1 MPEDPEMGLV
11 VGSETGEEMRPV
23 ESRVRGMYREY
34 FLDYASY
41 VILERAVPAL
51 MDGLKPVQRRLMH
64 ALKEMDDGRF
74 HKVAN
79 VIGQTMKYHP
89 HGDASIGDALVQ
101 LGQKNLLID
110 TQGNWG
116 NIYTGDSAA
125 APRYIEARLSKF
137 ALEVGFN
144 PKITEWQ
151 ASYDGRGREPVA
163 LPVKFPLLLAQGV
176 EGIAVGLST
185 KVLPHNF
192 VELIDAS
199 VAHLRGKKVEI
210 LPDFPT
216 GGIADFSQY
225 NDGERGGRIRVRA
238 KITVDD
244 KKTLVITEL
253 PFGTTTTSLIDSIIK
268 ANDKG
273 KIKIKKIEDNTAEHV
288 EIVLH
293 LVPGVSPDQTVD
305 ALYAFTSCETAISPL
320 CCVIEDDKP
329 LFTGVSEL
337 LKRST
342 EHTVDLLRADLNI
355 QLNELQE
362 QWHFASLEKIFIEQ
376 RIYRDIEE
384 AETWEQVLENIWEG
398 LKPHIGHL
406 LREITEED
414 IARLTEIKIK
424 RISKFDSNKADDH
437 LASLEGKIAEVKNHL
452 ENLVEYTIEYFKN
465 LKKKYAAGRERK
477 TEIRSFDTV
486 VAAKVAMANAKLYV
500 NREEGFMGT
509 GLKRDEFV
517 CDCSDLDDILVIRK
531 DGTLVVTKVDSK
543 KFVGKDILY
552 LGVYQK
558 GDDRTVYNLIYRDG
572 SKGASFVKRFAMTGV
587 TRDKEYDLTQ
597 GSKGS
602 QVLYLSVNPNG
613 EAETVT
619 IHLRTIPNLKK
630 LKWDLDFAEL
640 SVRSRSARGN
650 TVTKN
655 SIKRVELKSEGVST
669 LAARKLWFDDAVL
682 KINDQER
689 GRLLGAFRGEDR
701 LLQVEKSG
709 RYRIFIPELTTHFDE
724 APYFLAKWE
733 SEAPYALVY
742 YDGEREKHMVKRC
755 ILEPKNDHW
764 DYLIS
769 DHAKSEVLVLSAA
782 DHVEVSVHFRKVK
795 GKEKEAETVH
805 LQEFIAV
812 KGWKAAGNQLSAW
825 PVKNVLIH
833 REAWTMSEE
842 PTELSPEP
850 AEGPGEESDKPMGVS
865 SQPRVEAATSPAE
878 EHFEKAPDPHP
889 TVLESSMEDAR
900 PTAVTAEE
908 IPVPP
913 PAPNI
918 TLEVVD
924 LTTEPRNPEP
934 PVSPTPEVE
943 DDVDQE
949 EDGQFTLKF

>member
-1 MPEDPEMGLV
+1 MDELNPQDPEEILQP
-11 VGSETGEEMRPV
+11 EQEEVLAQEEERPQ

-51 MDGLKPVQRRLMH
+51 QDGLKPVQRRLMH

-137 ALEVGFN
+137 ALEVSFN
-144 PKITEWQ
+144 AKITEWQ
-151 ASYDGRGREPVA
+151 ASYDGRAKEPVT

-192 VELIDAS
+192 IELIDAS
-199 VAHLRGKKVEI
+199 IAHLRGRKVEI
-210 LPDFPT
+210 FPDFPT

-225 NDGERGGRIRVRA
+225 NDGERGGRVRCRA
-238 KITVDD
+238 KIAVDD
-244 KKTLVITEL
+244 KKTLVITEI
-253 PFGTTTTSLIDSIIK
+253 PFGTTTTSVIDSIIK

-293 LVPGVSPDQTVD
+293 LVPGISPDQTVD
-305 ALYAFTSCETAISPL
+305 ALYAFTACEVSISPL

-329 LFTGVSEL
+329 LFTGVSNL

-342 EHTVDLLRADLNI
+342 EHTLDLLRAELSI

-362 QWHFASLEKIFIEQ
+362 QWHFASLEKIFIENK
-376 RIYRDIEE
+376 IYRDIEE

-398 LKPHIGHL
+398 LKPHVGHL
-406 LREITEED
+406 LREVTED
-414 IARLTEIKIK
+414 DLVRLTEIKIK
-424 RISKFDSNKADDH
+424 RISKFDSDKADDQ
-437 LASLEGKIAEVKNHL
+437 LAALEGRIAEVKHHL
-452 ENLVEYTIEYFKN
+452 DTLVEYAVEYFKN
-465 LKKKYAAGRERK
+465 LKKKYSAGRERK

-486 VAAKVAMANAKLYV
+486 VAAKVAIANAKLYV

-509 GLKRDEFV
+509 GLKRDEYV
-517 CDCSDLDDILVIRK
+517 CDCSDLDDIIVIRQ
-531 DGTLVVTKVDSK
+531 DGTLMVTKVDAK

-597 GSKGS
+597 GTKGS
-602 QVLYLSVNPNG
+602 EILYLSVNPNG

-619 IHLRTIPNLKK
+619 IHLRAAAKIKK

-640 SVRSRSARGN
+640 AVRARSARGN
-650 TVTKN
+650 TVSKN
-655 SIKRVELKSEGVST
+655 SIKRIELKSEGVST
-669 LAARKLWFDDAVL
+669 LAARKLWFDEAVL

-689 GRLLGAFRGEDR
+689 GRILGAFRGEDR
-701 LLQVEKSG
+701 LLQLDAKG
-709 RYRIFIPELTTHFDE
+709 RYRIFIPELATHFEE
-724 APYFLAKWE
+724 APFFLAKWE
-733 SEAPYALVY
+733 AEKPYAIVY
-742 YDGEREKHMVKRC
+742 YDGEKDKHMVKRC
-755 ILEPKNDHW
+755 VLEPKNDQW

-769 DHAKSEVLVLSAA
+769 DHAQSEVLVISAS
-782 DHVEVSVHFRKVK
+782 DQVDIEVTFKKVK
-795 GKEKEAETVH
+795 GKDKDPETVN
-805 LQEFIAV
+805 LQDFIAV
-812 KGWKAAGNQLSAW
+812 KGWKAAGNQLTTW
-825 PVKNVLIH
+825 PVKGINVL
-833 REAWTMSEE
+833 RDENEEAPIADMEAAHVLEEVTDWSEHEMAEDSAHTPVPSPVLDAQPAPPAAEEKSAPEE
-842 PTELSPEP
+842 PS
-850 AEGPGEESDKPMGVS
+850 
-865 SQPRVEAATSPAE
+865 
-878 EHFEKAPDPHP
+878 
-889 TVLESSMEDAR
+889 
-900 PTAVTAEE
+900 
-908 IPVPP
+908 
-913 PAPNI
+913 I

-924 LTTEPRNPEP
+924 LTASEPAALPAE
-934 PVSPTPEVE
+934 SSE
-943 DDVDQE
+943 DDLDQE

>member
-1 MPEDPEMGLV
+1 MDELNPQDPEEILQP
-11 VGSETGEEMRPV
+11 EQEEVLAQEEERPQ

-51 MDGLKPVQRRLMH
+51 QDGLKPVQRRLMH

-137 ALEVGFN
+137 ALEVSFN
-144 PKITEWQ
+144 AKITEWQ
-151 ASYDGRGREPVA
+151 ASYDGRAKEPVT

-192 VELIDAS
+192 IELIDAS
-199 VAHLRGKKVEI
+199 IAHLRGRKVEI
-210 LPDFPT
+210 FPDFPT

-225 NDGERGGRIRVRA
+225 NDGERGGRVRCRA
-238 KITVDD
+238 KIAVDD
-244 KKTLVITEL
+244 KKTLVITEI
-253 PFGTTTTSLIDSIIK
+253 PFGTTTTSVIDSIIK

-293 LVPGVSPDQTVD
+293 LVPGISPDQTVD
-305 ALYAFTSCETAISPL
+305 ALYAFTACEVSISPL

-329 LFTGVSEL
+329 LFTGVSNL

-342 EHTVDLLRADLNI
+342 EHTLDLLRAELSI

-362 QWHFASLEKIFIEQ
+362 QWHFASLEKIFIENK
-376 RIYRDIEE
+376 IYRDIEE

-398 LKPHIGHL
+398 LKPHVGHL
-406 LREITEED
+406 LREVTED
-414 IARLTEIKIK
+414 DLVRLTEIKIK
-424 RISKFDSNKADDH
+424 RISKFDSDKADDQ
-437 LASLEGKIAEVKNHL
+437 LAALEGRIAEVKHHL
-452 ENLVEYTIEYFKN
+452 DTLVEYAVEYFKN
-465 LKKKYAAGRERK
+465 LKKKYSAGRERK

-486 VAAKVAMANAKLYV
+486 VAAKVAIANAKLYV

-509 GLKRDEFV
+509 GLKRDEYV
-517 CDCSDLDDILVIRK
+517 CDCSDLDDIIVIRQ
-531 DGTLVVTKVDSK
+531 DGTLMVTKVDAK

-597 GSKGS
+597 GTKGS
-602 QVLYLSVNPNG
+602 EILYLSVNPNG

-619 IHLRTIPNLKK
+619 IHLRAAAKIKK

-640 SVRSRSARGN
+640 AVRARSARGN
-650 TVTKN
+650 TVSKN
-655 SIKRVELKSEGVST
+655 SIKRIELKSEGVST
-669 LAARKLWFDDAVL
+669 LAARKLWFDEAVL

-689 GRLLGAFRGEDR
+689 GRILGAFRGEDR
-701 LLQVEKSG
+701 LLQLDAKG
-709 RYRIFIPELTTHFDE
+709 RYRIFIPELATHFEE
-724 APYFLAKWE
+724 APFFLAKWE
-733 SEAPYALVY
+733 AEKPYAIVY
-742 YDGEREKHMVKRC
+742 YDGEKDKHMVKRC
-755 ILEPKNDHW
+755 VLEPKNDQW

-769 DHAKSEVLVLSAA
+769 DHAQSEVLVISAS
-782 DHVEVSVHFRKVK
+782 DQVDIEVTFKKVK
-795 GKEKEAETVH
+795 GKDKDPETVN
-805 LQEFIAV
+805 LQDFIAV
-812 KGWKAAGNQLSAW
+812 KGWKAAGNQLTTW
-825 PVKNVLIH
+825 PVKGINVL
-833 REAWTMSEE
+833 RDENEEAPIADMEAAHVLEEVTDWSEHEMAEDSAHTPVPSPVLDAQPAPPAAEEKSAPEE
-842 PTELSPEP
+842 PS
-850 AEGPGEESDKPMGVS
+850 
-865 SQPRVEAATSPAE
+865 
-878 EHFEKAPDPHP
+878 
-889 TVLESSMEDAR
+889 
-900 PTAVTAEE
+900 
-908 IPVPP
+908 
-913 PAPNI
+913 I

-924 LTTEPRNPEP
+924 LTASEPAAP
-934 PVSPTPEVE
+934 PAESSE
-943 DDVDQE
+943 DDLDQE